1 MDPAA
6 ELEQLRERAA
16 VEGNEWLRM
25 KLQAENVQRLLR
37 LGRAA
42 KLQVSVGTRKVGKPD
57 LVAMLVEE
65 LGTKAAGP
73 KVA

>member
-6 ELEQLRERAA
+6 ELQQLRECAA

-25 KLQAENVQRLLR
+25 KLQAENLERLVP

-42 KLQVSVGTRKVGKPD
+42 KQQVSVGSTRVGKAD

>member
-1 MDPAA
+1 M
-6 ELEQLRERAA
+6 RERAA

-25 KLQAENVQRLLR
+25 KLQAENLERLVP

-42 KLQVSVGTRKVGKPD
+42 MLQVSVGRTRVGKAD

>member
-6 ELEQLRERAA
+6 LLEQLRERAA
-16 VEGNEWLRM
+16 VEGDEWLRM
-25 KLQAENVQRLLR
+25 KLQAQNLKLLVP

-42 KLQVSVGTRKVGKPD
+42 KLQVFVGKTTVGKDD
-57 LVAMLVEE
+57 LVAMLVKE

-73 KVA
+73 EVA

>member
-25 KLQAENVQRLLR
+25 KLQAENLERLVP

-42 KLQVSVGTRKVGKPD
+42 KLQVFVGRRRVGKAD

>member
-16 VEGNEWLRM
+16 VEENEWLRM
-25 KLQAENVQRLLR
+25 KLQAENVQRLVP

-42 KLQVSVGTRKVGKPD
+42 KLQVSVGRTRVGKAD

>member
-16 VEGNEWLRM
+16 VEGKQWLRM
-25 KLQAENVQRLLR
+25 KLQAENVQRLVR

-42 KLQVSVGTRKVGKPD
+42 MLQVSVGRTTVGKAD

-65 LGTKAAGP
+65 LGTKAPGP
-73 KVA
+73 QVA

>member
-16 VEGNEWLRM
+16 VEGKQWLRM
-25 KLQAENVQRLLR
+25 KLQAENVQRLVR

-42 KLQVSVGTRKVGKPD
+42 KLQVSVGRTTVGKAD

-65 LGTKAAGP
+65 LGTKAPGP
-73 KVA
+73 QVA

>member
-25 KLQAENVQRLLR
+25 KLQAENVQRLVPLVG
-37 LGRAA
+37 GRAWDKGGWA
-42 KLQVSVGTRKVGKPD
+42 ESSIRYHCFLFFESEGRSLMK
-57 LVAMLVEE
+57 
-65 LGTKAAGP
+65 
-73 KVA
+73 

>member
-6 ELEQLRERAA
+6 ELEQLRQRAA
-16 VEGNEWLRM
+16 VEGKQWLRM
-25 KLQAENVQRLLR
+25 KLQAENVQRLVR

-42 KLQVSVGTRKVGKPD
+42 KLQVSVGRTTVGKAD

-65 LGTKAAGP
+65 LGTKAPGLQ
-73 KVA
+73 VA

>member
-6 ELEQLRERAA
+6 RLEELRARAA
-16 VEGNEWLRM
+16 AEGDEWLRS
-25 KLQAENVQRLLR
+25 KLQEQNVKVLLA

-42 KLQVSVGTRKVGKPD
+42 KLPVSVGTTTVGKGG

-73 KVA
+73 EVA